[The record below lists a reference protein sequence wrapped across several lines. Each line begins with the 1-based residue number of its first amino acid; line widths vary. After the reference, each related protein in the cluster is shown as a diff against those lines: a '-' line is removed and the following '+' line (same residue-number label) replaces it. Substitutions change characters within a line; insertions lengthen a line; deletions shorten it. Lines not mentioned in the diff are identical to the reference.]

1 MIQTLP
7 FPTSSPTS
15 RKGDAAEAPCGD
27 NPFAALLATGNG
39 DAPVA
44 PQTPTTASAILG
56 LTVGLNAA
64 AGLNATAKDAAAKDA
79 APITV
84 TGQALAPVAVAAP
97 APAAEAAP
105 VIVPG
110 QAADAIPATPF
121 SPPAGPVPAAPIL
134 KGQPAPATKP
144 QTPQLT
150 TVTDGAA
157 LDALKNGPALDVATG
172 GPADAGGASD
182 ETPAPLS
189 AADPADSVRKPVAAP
204 AAAWTLGASALWLQA
219 MPAQPAASPVAS
231 APAVVRA
238 AIEPTAARAVSVP
251 RPTPI
256 VRAPAPVLLGE
267 QPTQAPPERP
277 SAPPAA
283 GAAKT
288 AAETLLE
295 AVPARPAAA
304 KEALPLAPDTFAPP
318 ADGPALPDLP
328 PLDLT
333 ADHPADVAPT
343 AETADAAP
351 ARRAVPVADLPL
363 EVVRAARDGV
373 ERLEVRLHPED
384 LGTVEVTV
392 ETGRDTKTHVTI
404 AAERPET
411 LHLLNRDARMIERL
425 LAAQGLDLSGGIQM
439 ELRQQGDG
447 NARGRHG
454 SNGSFSH
461 KNGDAGTTE
470 AADAPA
476 RLVSDRLYD
485 LHV

>member
-7 FPTSSPTS
+7 FPTSSPTP
-15 RKGDAAEAPCGD
+15 RKGDAAEAPSTD

-44 PQTPTTASAILG
+44 PQTPATASALSG
-56 LTVGLNAA
+56 LTVGLNA
-64 AGLNATAKDAAAKDA
+64 TAKGAAKNA
-79 APITV
+79 APIAA
-84 TGQALAPVAVAAP
+84 TGQALPPVAVAAP
-97 APAAEAAP
+97 ALGAP
-105 VIVPG
+105 VVE
-110 QAADAIPATPF
+110 AVDAIPATPL
-121 SPPAGPVPAAPIL
+121 SPPAGPAPIF
-134 KGQPAPATKP
+134 KGQPAPAPAMKP
-144 QTPQLT
+144 QTPQLAT
-150 TVTDGAA
+150 AQLSTATDGAA
-157 LDALKNGPALDVATG
+157 FDAPKKGPALDVAAG
-172 GPADAGGASD
+172 GPADAGGAFDGAS
-182 ETPAPLS
+182 APLPAAGPAGS
-189 AADPADSVRKPVAAP
+189 ARKPVAEPAAP
-204 AAAWTLGASALWLQA
+204 VETSAAWTLGASALWLQA
-219 MPAQPAASPVAS
+219 MPAPAS

-238 AIEPTAARAVSVP
+238 AVEPTAAKPVL

-256 VRAPAPVLLGE
+256 VRTASPAVLAETPPVQSTE
-267 QPTQAPPERP
+267 ISPEKP
-277 SAPPAA
+277 NAPPAV
-283 GAAKT
+283 GSEKT
-288 AAETLLE
+288 AAEVLLE
-295 AVPARPAAA
+295 AVPARPMTA
-304 KEALPLAPDTFAPP
+304 KEALPPAPEALATP

-328 PLDLT
+328 PIDIA

-384 LGTVEVTV
+384 LGTVEVKV
-392 ETGRDTKTHVTI
+392 ETGRDAKTHVTI
-404 AAERPET
+404 AVERPET

-425 LAAQGLDLSGGIQM
+425 IAAQGLDLGGGIQM

-447 NARGRHG
+447 NAGGRHG
-454 SNGSFSH
+454 PGGSFSH
-461 KNGDAGTTE
+461 KNGDAGTTD